1 VFKRIGDLSGGERA
15 RVSLAKLMLSD
26 ANFLILDEPTN
37 HLDIASREILEN
49 AVSAYS
55 GTVLYVSHDRYFIN
69 RTATRILE
77 LSENGLAGYDGNYD
91 YYLEKKD
98 TPSFSSSSGVSVSEQ
113 TAGKESVSSAKLD
126 YHQQK
131 QEQARKRK
139 LENQIK
145 KTEARIEEIDT
156 RLAEIDE
163 LLTQEEI
170 YTDPEK
176 LLPLTKER
184 EALDE
189 EQLSLMQT
197 WEDLQMQQE
206 EDS

>member
-1 VFKRIGDLSGGERA
+1 MMPRYHIAIHINDL
-15 RVSLAKLMLSD
+15 VQ
-26 ANFLILDEPTN
+26 NN
-37 HLDIASREILEN
+37 YEN
-49 AVSAYS
+49 EAEDM
-55 GTVLYVSHDRYFIN
+55 GM
-69 RTATRILE
+69 
-77 LSENGLAGYDGNYD
+77 
-91 YYLEKKD
+91 
-98 TPSFSSSSGVSVSEQ
+98 
-113 TAGKESVSSAKLD
+113 D